1 MKRLIVSSLF
11 ALLIFTAP
19 MAHAQDQQV
28 IYVGIPGDQF
38 SYFAS
43 PQHNSNWC
51 WAASLQM
58 IFNYYGINITQEQI
72 VARSY
77 GVESNGAIPNSRGD
91 LKIITANLNNQGVD
105 NNGRP
110 YSVRA
115 VFNRGAP
122 DPAYLIQQLSLH
134 RPVLIGY
141 QCGPTSGHAVV
152 VTACTYIQTTY
163 GPIIQSIQVRDPW
176 PGEDNAAKDGLEEY
190 TGIDLANRI
199 RAHWFIVVQ

>member
-1 MKRLIVSSLF
+1 MRRSISI
-11 ALLIFTAP
+11 LIFLLTFGFTRQSQ
-19 MAHAQDQQV
+19 AQD
-28 IYVGIPGDQF
+28 ILYAGIKSQDF
-38 SYFAS
+38 NYFAS
-43 PQHNSNWC
+43 SQHNSNWC

-122 DPAYLIQQLSLH
+122 
-134 RPVLIGY
+134 
-141 QCGPTSGHAVV
+141 
-152 VTACTYIQTTY
+152 
-163 GPIIQSIQVRDPW
+163 
-176 PGEDNAAKDGLEEY
+176 
-190 TGIDLANRI
+190 
-199 RAHWFIVVQ
+199 